1 MNVKVNVKVYV
12 ASGVPDIQALQI
24 YSVSALFWITPHIHS
39 LPSTYTR

>member
-1 MNVKVNVKVYV
+1 MDVKVKEYL

-24 YSVSALFWITPHIHS
+24 YSISALLWITPHINS